1 MQLPHGTE
9 LCPACKMPVEKV
21 LAVQTQ
27 YGPAHPGPCAH
38 HLESIPLSE
47 SSSSIVEETE
57 LLM

>member
-1 MQLPHGTE
+1 MQLPHDTT

-21 LAVQTQ
+21 LAVDTP

-38 HLESIPLSE
+38 HLEALPLSE
-47 SSSSIVEETE
+47 SESILEETQ